1 MATRTSAGIKIKVK
15 AFKVRNPIFAD
26 EKYTGGEPDWSADAA
41 TWDDDVFDH
50 QLRQSFYYYNYYY
63 NQKDCKKFVGEWMVA
78 SGNFTKVDLKAF
90 LRTPD
95 RSIPMTVC
103 GLVMAHKAGMPFR
116 GRHVEFMTDC
126 IQKAI
131 DELEP
136 EVVAVVTG
144 KVEAA
149 KPTIQDR
156 LNEKTAEVIGELEGL
171 FDEVCLKNKV
181 STKIYEFLT
190 KNNVPQSQLGK
201 YEALY
206 TARKAE
212 LVEAQAK
219 TDKQLTEGYSHLKPA
234 DFKRILGFIEE
245 ILEAVEQYRGVKKAT
260 KAARKPKVVSK
271 EKQVAKVKYMKED
284 KALKLVSIPPSLVVG
299 AKELWVFNTKTR
311 KLGCYLADSLQGPLG
326 IKGTSITGYD
336 EAKSVAKTL
345 RKPADQLKEFGKA
358 GKVALRTFLKDIR
371 ATEILLNG
379 RLSADILLL
388 KVQ

>member
-26 EKYTGGEPDWSADAA
+26 EKYTGGEPDWSEDAA

-63 NQKDCKKFVGEWMVA
+63 NQKDCKKFVGEWMVS

-126 IQKAI
+126 IQKAL
-131 DELEP
+131 DALEP
-136 EVVAVVTG
+136 EVIAEVTG

-181 STKIYEFLT
+181 NTKIYEFLT

-206 TARKAE
+206 TKRQAE
-212 LVEAQAK
+212 LLEAQAK
-219 TDKQLTEGYSHLKPA
+219 TDKQLTEGYSHMKPA
-234 DFKRILGFIEE
+234 DFKRVLGFITE

-311 KLGCYLADSLQGPLG
+311 KLGCYLADSLTGPLG

-371 ATEILLNG
+371 ATEVLLNG